1 MESNMRGLKQGVVI
15 HETDQTVSILTGFK
29 STSNNDKTGEMLQQ
43 WNLYKHEK
51 PVLAARNQNDKS
63 VCGNCPHRWFSED
76 PDADTGCYVNLGQA
90 PTAIWNA
97 WTRGSYAPITDKEV
111 YKDAIKSGLVVEPTR
126 FGAYGNP
133 SVMPVDVVDE
143 WIEVSNGHTGYM
155 HDWKD
160 KPEYAGRFQASVDSV
175 EEYHEA
181 KDLGFN
187 TFRIDG
193 TTDGRPM
200 KGETLCINTAKPSIK
215 CIDCMLCD
223 GKSRDIYNHT
233 HGSRKN
239 RFKLSAA

>member
-1 MESNMRGLKQGVVI
+1 METNMKGLKQGIVI
-15 HETDQTVSILTGFK
+15 HETENTVSILTGFK
-29 STSNNDKTGEMLQQ
+29 NPSSNDKTGQMLQQ
-43 WNLYKHEK
+43 TNLYKHEK
-51 PVLAARNQNDKS
+51 PVLAARNGNDET
-63 VCGNCPHRWFSED
+63 VCGTCPHRWFSESE
-76 PDADTGCYVNLGQA
+76 DADQKCYVNLGQSS
-90 PTAIWNA
+90 TSIWNA
-97 WTRGSYAPITDKEV
+97 WRRGSYAPITDKSV
-111 YKDAIKSGLVVEPTR
+111 YQDAVKVSESKIRWGS
-126 FGAYGNP
+126 YGNP
-133 SVMPVDVVDE
+133 SIIDLDTIQEWNDVTD
-143 WIEVSNGHTGYM
+143 GHTGYI
-155 HDWKD
+155 HNWREAN
-160 KPEYAGRFQASVDSV
+160 EYAGVFQASVDSV
-175 EEYHEA
+175 DEYNEA